1 MKSYRCR
8 QKNDFLSRP
17 SWYTV
22 STDTEHLEH
31 GGEGGHILSRVQFIH
46 SARSGVAQSSLLLW
60 VQFHQ
65 LWEQIAVTSTTEPE
79 RRVRWQIEAERLIF
93 TLSSPMR
100 NVPQHRKDQ
109 QLKPFSN
116 VALRRKP
123 CCRGV
128 KTRWGAF
135 ECGSRTSSSTLWFC
149 VLWST
154 SSASLSRLLSW
165 GEYSVEPSSLS

>member
-1 MKSYRCR
+1 MPPK
-8 QKNDFLSRP
+8 KWLSVPIQLIYSIDRHRA
-17 SWYTV
+17 S
-22 STDTEHLEH
+22 LEH
-31 GGEGGHILSRVQFIH
+31 GREGGHILSRVHFIH
-46 SARSGVAQSSLLLW
+46 SARSRVAQSSLLLW
-60 VQFHQ
+60 VQCHQ
-65 LWEQIAVTSTTEPE
+65 LWEQIAVTSTTEPK
-79 RRVRWQIEAERLIF
+79 RRARRQIEAEQLIF

-109 QLKPFSN
+109 QLKRFSN
-116 VALRRKP
+116 VALRRKH

-128 KTRWGAF
+128 KTRWGAS

-154 SSASLSRLLSW
+154 SSASLSLLLSW